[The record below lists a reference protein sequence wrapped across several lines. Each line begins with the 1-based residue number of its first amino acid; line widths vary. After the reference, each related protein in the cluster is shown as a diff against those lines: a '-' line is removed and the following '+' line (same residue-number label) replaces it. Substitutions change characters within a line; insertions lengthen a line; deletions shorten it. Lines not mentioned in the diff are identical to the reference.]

1 MQNDKNTTILSGQAR
16 VLLLPGLMCDHTFWQ
31 PLLAALP
38 QSLAGQVINYADADT
53 INGMAQAVLAA
64 APPVFSL
71 AGHSMGGR
79 VALEVVR
86 LVPARVQKLILM
98 DTGYLPRA
106 QGEKGELETT
116 GRMALVHIAKTQG
129 VRAMCA
135 EWVKGMVHP
144 DRLTDLAL
152 IELIVAMFERKTAE
166 HFARQQNALLTRPDA
181 SPVLAALKIPCMM
194 QCGAQ
199 DSWANVAQHAA
210 MQALAPHASLSV
222 IQEAGH
228 MVLMERPEP
237 TIAAIRDFLEQLC

>member
-1 MQNDKNTTILSGQAR
+1 
-16 VLLLPGLMCDHTFWQ
+16 MCDHTFWQ
-31 PLLAALP
+31 LLLAALP

-86 LVPARVQKLILM
+86 QAPDRVQQLILM
-98 DTGYLPRA
+98 DTGYLALIP
-106 QGEKGELETT
+106 GEKGEAEKT
-116 GRMALVHIAKTQG
+116 GRMALLAIAEKDGVH
-129 VRAMCA
+129 AMA
-135 EWVKGMVHP
+135 REWVKGMVHP
-144 DRLTDLAL
+144 DRLGDTAL
-152 IELIVAMFERKTAE
+152 IKSIITMVERKSPGR
-166 HFARQQNALLTRPDA
+166 FARQQNALLSRPDA
-181 SPVLAALKIPCMM
+181 RPVLAALKIPCMM
-194 QCGAQ
+194 LCGAQ
-199 DSWANVAQHAA
+199 DAWANVAQHAA

-237 TIAAIRDFLEQLC
+237 TIAAIRNFLEQPC